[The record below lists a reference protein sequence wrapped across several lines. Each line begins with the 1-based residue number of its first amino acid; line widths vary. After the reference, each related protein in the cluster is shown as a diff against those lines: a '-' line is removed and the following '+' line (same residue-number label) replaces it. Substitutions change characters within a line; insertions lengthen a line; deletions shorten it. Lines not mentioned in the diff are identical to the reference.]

1 MNLDREPTKMSTSL
15 EAALRRLQGTQLPF
29 KARLAARIEHLAAAF
44 ADDYDGL
51 TLSARSIAGLIDFL
65 EAAPPSGYPDLTM
78 TPAGDCYAEW
88 HGSQGRKVAIEFL
101 ESGDARYLLFRPN
114 PRHPQR
120 VDRLTG
126 TTTIDALAETMAPLA
141 PLTGLAA

>member
-1 MNLDREPTKMSTSL
+1 MTNSRLSL
-15 EAALRRLQGTQLPF
+15 EAVIRRLQSSQLPF
-29 KARLAARIEHLAAAF
+29 NVRLAARIEHLAAAF
-44 ADDYDGL
+44 ADDYGGH
-51 TLSARSIAGLIDFL
+51 LSVRSLAGLIDFL

-88 HGSQGRKVAIEFL
+88 HGLQGRKVAIEFL
-101 ESGDARYLLFRPN
+101 DSGDARYLLFHPN